1 MINSNKLEL
10 NTVNRHEHSVQEPN
24 WPEVGL
30 SWLYAKSSQ
39 GIELRESENKA
50 SVWHGLRLE

>member
-1 MINSNKLEL
+1 M
-10 NTVNRHEHSVQEPN
+10 NTVFKKPN

-30 SWLYAKSSQ
+30 SWLYAKSIQ

-50 SVWHGLRLE
+50 SVWQG